1 MKYLPDTHAVLYIAE
16 SSPRLSAKI
25 LTLAGKCVEHDIAVG
40 KLDPLAEQAPAQY
53 DAARTM
59 PLAGSQR
66 SLLNF
71 GRLTQR
77 CHPTQKKAARKT
89 YPHWLQDTLVHRTL
103 P

>member
-1 MKYLPDTHAVLYIAE
+1 MKFLLDTHAVLWIAE

-25 LTLAGKCVEHDIAVG
+25 RTLAGKCVEQDRAAG
-40 KLDPLAEQAPAQY
+40 KLDPLAEQAQAQY
-53 DAARTM
+53 DAARTK

-77 CHPTQKKAARKT
+77 CH
-89 YPHWLQDTLVHRTL
+89 RT
-103 P
+103 